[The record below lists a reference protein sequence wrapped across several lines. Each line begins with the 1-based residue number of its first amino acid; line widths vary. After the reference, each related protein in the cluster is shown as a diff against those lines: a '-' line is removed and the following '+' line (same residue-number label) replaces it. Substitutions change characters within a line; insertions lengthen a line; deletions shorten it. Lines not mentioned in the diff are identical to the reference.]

1 MAPTGMAPVGIL
13 GVTRTGPGSPQR
25 RDHPPRLSHINDV
38 IASAMKTPAR
48 NMLDDLSAVRVAA
61 AANGND
67 SGPFVGIARRQAP
80 HAEAARRRARQINAL
95 PVHGVIPN
103 DLLQDG
109 HDALAILRIGLPGTR
124 LRLREENEHVERL
137 LSLSDKRPRPIGR
150 WFVAIHAPRAVA
162 VQIHQQR
169 IGPISLV
176 FRRNKERVL
185 PLDLIRV
192 FINALNE
199 AGTYARQNEV
209 SHNPCQQGE
218 ARHAKELLHRCS
230 RAYEYT
236 RVRSVPTKTKEAIF
250 CSNCQATQV
259 PVLEEDRRFLIT

>member
-1 MAPTGMAPVGIL
+1 MKMASLLNLSSPFSIFFKNFYKTLVSNSLRRIISWLFVVYPLPSRLRPRVEQRQLHRAAGFVSGL
-13 GVTRTGPGSPQR
+13 GRGRKVP
-25 RDHPPRLSHINDV
+25 
-38 IASAMKTPAR
+38 
-48 NMLDDLSAVRVAA
+48 DDLSAVRLTT

-67 SGPFVGIARRQAP
+67 SGPFVGVSRRQAP
-80 HAEAARRRARQINAL
+80 HAKATRRCARQINAL
-95 PVHGVIPN
+95 PIHRILPN

-137 LSLSDKRPRPIGR
+137 LPLSDKRPRPIGR

-185 PLDLIRV
+185 PLDLLRV
-192 FINALNE
+192 LVNALNE
-199 AGTYARQNEV
+199 AGARPGHNEV
-209 SHNPCQQGE
+209 THNPCKQGE
-218 ARHAKELLHRCS
+218 ARHAKELLHRHP
-230 RAYEYT
+230 R
-236 RVRSVPTKTKEAIF
+236 IIGID
-250 CSNCQATQV
+250 
-259 PVLEEDRRFLIT
+259 PVSSLALWDQS